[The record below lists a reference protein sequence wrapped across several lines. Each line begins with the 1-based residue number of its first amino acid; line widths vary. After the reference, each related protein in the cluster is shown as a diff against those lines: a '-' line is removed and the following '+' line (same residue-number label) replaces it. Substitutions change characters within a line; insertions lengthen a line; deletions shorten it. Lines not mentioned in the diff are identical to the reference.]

1 MESSSVNA
9 LKRSCFK
16 SVEGNGKSIALKC
29 IFKTYRFGNVSWE
42 LHAHVLKYYKQCTP
56 INIFGVHDRDSVENW
71 PVWKRHHSLLWNL
84 PLPLFFS
91 DIFFAGILLLGGPS
105 AFCMPATRTADAK
118 HLKPCFKDSPRNTA
132 INHRILYRCG
142 LAFTSAKV
150 RVWFSCSSA
159 GSLSC
164 DWLKLIPVYMRT
176 QVGSY

>member
-118 HLKPCFKDSPRNTA
+118 HLKPCASRTRPETPQLIIGFYTGVAWR
-132 INHRILYRCG
+132 
-142 LAFTSAKV
+142 
-150 RVWFSCSSA
+150 
-159 GSLSC
+159 SLQQKC
-164 DWLKLIPVYMRT
+164 VFDFHVPQLDLCLVT
-176 QVGSY
+176 D